1 MSQNKAHVD
10 DGGNNV
16 QKQGPGDML
25 MDQKK
30 LYNITTAGA
39 GTIPAE
45 AVLSGIINRT
55 GPAGGFADTFPSAAS
70 LLAAEPSLN
79 RGDAFE
85 FLYINGVAQAMT
97 GAAFAGS
104 GDTVVNVATA
114 ASLVRRIMCT
124 VLGDGQAT
132 SFQGTTT
139 TGQATIQALNIKDV
153 RNVRVGQFVSG
164 TGVAAASYVTG
175 VNVNTGVVTVSVVAT
190 GTGTAG
196 ILSQPAVEYRGLYS
210 ATA

>member
-30 LYNITTAGA
+30 VYSLTTVGA
-39 GTIPAE
+39 GVIPAE

-55 GPAGGFADTFPSAAS
+55 GPVGGYADTFPSAAA

-85 FLYINGVAQAMT
+85 FIYQNGVAQAMT
-97 GAAFAGS
+97 GAITAGS

-114 ASLVRRIMCT
+114 ASLVRRIMVT
-124 VLGDGQAT
+124 VLGDGQSN

-139 TGQATIQALNIKDV
+139 NTSPTIVALNAKDV

-164 TGVAAASYVTG
+164 TGIPAASYVTG
-175 VNVNTGVVTVSVVAT
+175 VNVNAGTITLNNNATAT
-190 GTGTAG
+190 GTVGV
-196 ILSQPAVEYRGLYS
+196 LSQPAVEYRGLYS